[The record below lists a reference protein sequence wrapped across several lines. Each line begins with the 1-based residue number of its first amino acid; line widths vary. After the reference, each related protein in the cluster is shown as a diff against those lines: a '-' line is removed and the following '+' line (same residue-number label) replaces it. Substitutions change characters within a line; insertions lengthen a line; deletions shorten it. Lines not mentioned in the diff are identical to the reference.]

1 LGDAARVV
9 VFHVEHCI
17 GCLLVGRPRRIVTTR
32 NYARATGPR
41 AFTRQ
46 HYHPME
52 TQEMSY
58 TVTATSHIGPVK
70 YSITTTIEADKVES
84 TLAKGVL
91 YDGQRIAASKA
102 MKGLGKRGEISFSDE
117 VEAAVHASL
126 LEVFGDSAEITT
138 SEYVKT
144 AKADVKFVRAH
155 AILDAIEMSG
165 GDVKKLA
172 VKVGYNGLDYEI
184 RSEAFL
190 RKITDYKP

>member
-1 LGDAARVV
+1 
-9 VFHVEHCI
+9 
-17 GCLLVGRPRRIVTTR
+17 
-32 NYARATGPR
+32 
-41 AFTRQ
+41 
-46 HYHPME
+46 
-52 TQEMSY
+52 MSY